1 MVLECLLV
9 TCDSTL
15 IAQIKPIINAHAA
28 SLDLRQD
35 SVSAIELAGRRHW
48 DGLVIDCDDVA
59 GGTEVLAKVRSSRS
73 NKETVIVAVVNGS
86 TSVGTALDLG
96 ANFVLRKPIQET
108 RLRSVLDIALD
119 KMECEHRRYFRYGID
134 LPVRFRN
141 HLGESFTGRMKN
153 VSEGGLAVKL
163 VDPMHLKGVVP
174 VEFDIPSIES
184 QPFRGKAEVAWS
196 DSFEMGLRFL
206 YIEKN
211 SAVALKSWLNLLE
224 AQCRLREQSD
234 HLLGRTPSG
243 YAK

>member
-1 MVLECLLV
+1 MALECLLL

-15 IAQIKPIINAHAA
+15 LAQIKSIINTHAA

-35 SVSAIELAGRRHW
+35 SVSAIELFGRRHW

-59 GGTEVLAKVRSSRS
+59 GGREALAKVRSGRS
-73 NKETVIVAVVNGS
+73 NKETVIVAVVNAS

-96 ANFVLRKPIQET
+96 ANFVLRKPIQEA

-153 VSEGGLAVKL
+153 VSEGGLAIKL
-163 VDPMHLKGVVP
+163 VDPMHLKHVTGVIP

-184 QPFRGKAEVAWS
+184 RTFQGKAEVVWS

-206 YIEKN
+206 YIDKE
-211 SAVALKSWLNLLE
+211 SGVALKSWLSLLE
-224 AQCRLREQSD
+224 AQCRLREQSE
-234 HLLGRTPSG
+234 PSSR
-243 YAK
+243 ANN